1 MLMKTFIFV
10 AIQRFLPKHWLSRQI
25 GRIAQSRRVW
35 LKNLLIRLAIRVFG
49 IDLVAAERTEL
60 ADYHSFNDFFTRE
73 LKLSS
78 RSIDGSLNSI
88 ISPVDGAITQFGVM
102 CGDRL
107 LQAKGMN
114 YSITKLLAGNDL
126 SETYLNGSY
135 MTIYLSPSDYHR
147 VHAPCAGT
155 LLHSKYV
162 PGELFSVNENT
173 TKYVQDLFSR
183 NERLICEFE
192 SSEIG
197 KFCLVFVGAML
208 VAGIETVWG
217 GEEPSG
223 SGFVRELNYSTRNLS
238 YLKGDEIG
246 RFKFGSTVI
255 LLFQR
260 GACRWS
266 EDVAYNRKVA
276 FGQRIGMGR
285 ASIKI

>member
-1 MLMKTFIFV
+1 MG
-10 AIQRFLPKHWLSRQI
+10 SRP
-25 GRIAQSRRVW
+25 
-35 LKNLLIRLAIRVFG
+35 
-49 IDLVAAERTEL
+49 ID
-60 ADYHSFNDFFTRE
+60 D
-73 LKLSS
+73 
-78 RSIDGSLNSI
+78 SLNSI
-88 ISPVDGAITQFGVM
+88 ISPVDGAITQFGIM
-102 CGDRL
+102 LGDRL

-114 YSITKLLAGNDL
+114 YSITTLLAGNDL

-223 SGFVRELNYSTRNLS
+223 SGFVRELNYSKRNLS